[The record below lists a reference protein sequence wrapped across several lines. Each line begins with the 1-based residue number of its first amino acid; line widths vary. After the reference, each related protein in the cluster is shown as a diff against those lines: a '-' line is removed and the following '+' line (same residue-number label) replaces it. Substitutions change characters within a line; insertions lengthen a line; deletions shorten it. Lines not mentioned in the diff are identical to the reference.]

1 MHIFIEPTEPLLFR
15 TGRPFNAGENNFADS
30 IFPPTPETIQG
41 ALRTMVAIHWSRVN
55 SDKPRTLDELF
66 QPQSALVQLIGSRA
80 TYGCFRITSLSLGRR
95 NLDTENIERLFPAPL
110 HLIQVTFKG
119 ASIRCWYLDTANS
132 RVIPLVGEGRDN
144 TIFSITVDQ
153 YMAAYNYRL
162 QDGSNLKHHRDRY
175 LKDDWMTFATRLGKN
190 PREASLLKQMISKA
204 AGSPRAVKNVTNSF
218 ETSEFLRDLE
228 AIGLVSKL
236 QADERHFHFTLSE
249 EQFKFLDGA
258 WLELYTYQEARR
270 LGLFDDIQWSKEIID
285 NDPERTARFP
295 LQYKELDISLTYKAQ
310 MIVVECKTGK
320 EGLES
325 KTLDEIVTI
334 ADLIGRGF
342 VEKLLV
348 SSHSLPDKMDANQQS
363 SQEDFQTKA
372 KRRGVYVVAR
382 EKLPLL
388 SDILKKQATTPE
400 YARK

>member
-1 MHIFIEPTEPLLFR
+1 MKALLILVG
-15 TGRPFNAGENNFADS
+15 GRPIPNILTVIHEQ
-30 IFPPTPETIQG
+30 PEMI
-41 ALRTMVAIHWSRVN
+41 VPICSSESVKEEW
-55 SDKPRTLDELF
+55 PELK
-66 QPQSALVQLIGSRA
+66 QA
-80 TYGCFRITSLSLGRR
+80 
-95 NLDTENIERLFPAPL
+95 IERLSPMSAILEPDLVDAFAVEA
-110 HLIQVTFKG
+110 IQKACELAFFRYPQADWIFNVTTATSLMTLGAYKAADNCRKLYEG

-153 YMAAYNYRL
+153 YVAAYNYRL

-190 PREASLLKQMISKA
+190 PREASLLKQMFSKA

-218 ETSEFLRDLE
+218 ETSAFLRDLE

-258 WLELYTYQEARR
+258 WLELYTYQEARS

-295 LQYKELDISLTYKAQ
+295 LQYKELDVSLTYKAQ
-310 MIVVECKTGK
+310 MMVVECKTGK

-334 ADLIGRGF
+334 ADLVGRGF
-342 VEKLLV
+342 VVKLLV
-348 SSHSLPDKMDANQQS
+348 TSHSLPDKMDANQQS
-363 SQEDFQTKA
+363 SHEDFQTKA
-372 KRRGVYVVAR
+372 KRRGVYVVTR
-382 EKLPLL
+382 EKLPHLGF
-388 SDILKKQATTPE
+388 ILRKQATTPE